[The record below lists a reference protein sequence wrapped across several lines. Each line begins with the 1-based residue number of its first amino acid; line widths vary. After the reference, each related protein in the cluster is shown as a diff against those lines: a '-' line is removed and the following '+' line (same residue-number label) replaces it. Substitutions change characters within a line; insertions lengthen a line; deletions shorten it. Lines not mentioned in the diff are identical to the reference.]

1 MSSEGVSSVDSEP
14 RHRTNDSIGGCL
26 EAGERADEW
35 SAVTDRVLVGVVT
48 ANKTGTCGVRS
59 EWLRVQE
66 AIAWWS
72 NRGINSTKI
81 DDDTRNEWVTQKL
94 RIYVGLRRN
103 PTKWQDESASGIGD
117 AWRNADPFVVS
128 RSDKLG
134 ADEDSTHDN
143 EANNTADDGDGGLG
157 LGDGYRD
164 VSTTTA
170 GHGESGSDS

>member
-59 EWLRVQE
+59 
-66 AIAWWS
+66 
-72 NRGINSTKI
+72 
-81 DDDTRNEWVTQKL
+81 
-94 RIYVGLRRN
+94 
-103 PTKWQDESASGIGD
+103 
-117 AWRNADPFVVS
+117 
-128 RSDKLG
+128 DKLG